1 MKQLKSVALATLLA
15 APAAVFAQTYYVE
28 RITVYEHPRYMEFV
42 ANEHGA
48 LQSGGNNLNDI
59 LLADRVAMAIAND
72 PLLDDTT
79 ATIVSHNGKV
89 SVSGLGNQQQSYR
102 AQQIARRV
110 AGQGNVSGEMSSDL
124 G

>member
-1 MKQLKSVALATLLA
+1 MKQLKSIALATLLA
-15 APAAVFAQTYYVE
+15 APAAVLAETYYVE
-28 RITVYEHPRYMEFV
+28 RITVYEHPLYTQFV

-48 LQSGGNNLNDI
+48 LQSGGNNLADT

-72 PLLDDTT
+72 PLLDDTS

-102 AQQIARRV
+102 AQQIAKRV
-110 AGQGNVSGEMSSDL
+110 AGSGNVSGEMSSDL

>member
-1 MKQLKSVALATLLA
+1 MKRLKSIALAALLA
-15 APAAVFAQTYYVE
+15 APAAVLAQPYYVE
-28 RITVYEHPRYMEFV
+28 RITVYEHPAYTQFV
-42 ANEHGA
+42 ANEGGA
-48 LQSGGNNLNDI
+48 LQSGGNNLADI

-72 PLLDDTT
+72 PLLDDTS
-79 ATIVSHNGKV
+79 ATIVSHNGNV

-102 AQQIARRV
+102 AQQIAKRV